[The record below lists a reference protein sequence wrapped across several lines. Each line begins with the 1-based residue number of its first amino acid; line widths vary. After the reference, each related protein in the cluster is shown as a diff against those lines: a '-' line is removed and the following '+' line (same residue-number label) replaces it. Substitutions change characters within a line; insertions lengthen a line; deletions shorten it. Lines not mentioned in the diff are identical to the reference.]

1 MANPVP
7 KTKIIKV
14 FRYDPAVGGP
24 GHFDR
29 FELKTDDESLTT
41 ILDVLI
47 RLQKTQ
53 DPSLAIR
60 YACRVSMC
68 GSCGMVINGREGLAC
83 KTVLADLKGEEVT
96 LRPLNHFPV
105 VKDLVVDMEP
115 LFRKFEEG
123 LTYFHAA
130 QEQSEPSIIRPD
142 SRERQVIESS
152 TECIACGCCVS
163 ACTMANGHKED
174 YLGPAVLNRV
184 FTLLADSRDGLHE
197 ERLARSLGSCYHCR
211 TELNCTEVCPKE
223 ISSTRA
229 IKYIQM
235 LAAKEALKPGST
247 VRSDQGDTLRQGVPK
262 LMPPRSAESAV
273 LTPEPEGLF
282 PAVPPPALASRREFF
297 SRTVLGIAALTIAFL
312 GSVLAAT
319 ALAPTLRKRPE
330 QWVDVGKAE
339 DFPAGSVKTAQIRYP
354 VKDGFYESTV
364 SKPVFVSHQANSDQF
379 TVFNSR
385 CTHLGCTLR
394 WDDGKNLFLCDCHG
408 GQFKADGVVKAGPP
422 PRPMDRYLTMV
433 KDGHLF
439 VKEA

>member
-1 MANPVP
+1 MANPAP
-7 KTKIIKV
+7 KTRIIKV
-14 FRYDPAVGGP
+14 FRYDPAEGGS

-29 FELKTDDESLTT
+29 FELKTDDEHLTT

-53 DPSLAIR
+53 DPSLAFR

-68 GSCGMVINGREGLAC
+68 GSCGMVINGREALAC
-83 KTVLADLKGEEVT
+83 KTILADLKGEEVT
-96 LRPLNHFPV
+96 IRPLNHFPV

-115 LFRKFEEG
+115 FFRKYEEG

-130 QEQSEPSIIRPD
+130 REGSEPSIIRPD

-163 ACTMANGHKED
+163 SCTMANWHKD
-174 YLGPAVLNRV
+174 YLGPAALNRV

-197 ERLARSLGSCYHCR
+197 ERLIRSLGSCYHCR

-223 ISSTRA
+223 ISATRA

-235 LAAKEALKPGST
+235 LAAKEALKPGSA
-247 VRSDQGDTLRQGVPK
+247 VRSDQGDTLRQHVPT
-262 LMPPRSAESAV
+262 LMPPQSEVFAVSA
-273 LTPEPEGLF
+273 PEPEGLL
-282 PAVPPPALASRREFF
+282 PAVPPPTLASRREFL
-297 SRTVLGIAALTIAFL
+297 SRTTLGIAALTITFL
-312 GSVLAAT
+312 GGVLAAT
-319 ALAPTLRKRPE
+319 ALAPTLHKRPE
-330 QWVDVGKAE
+330 KWVDVGKVE
-339 DFPAGSVKTAQIRYP
+339 DFPAGSVKTVQISYP

-364 SKPVFVSHQANSDQF
+364 SKPVFVTHQANPNQF

-385 CTHLGCTLR
+385 CTHLGCMLR

-408 GQFKADGVVKAGPP
+408 AQFGPDGVVKAGPP
-422 PRPMDRYLTMV
+422 PRPMDRYLTTV

-439 VKEA
+439 VQEV

>member
-1 MANPVP
+1 MANHAP
-7 KTKIIKV
+7 KTRIIKV
-14 FRYDPAVGGP
+14 FRYDPAAGGP

-53 DPSLAIR
+53 DLSLAFR

-68 GSCGMVINGREGLAC
+68 GSCGMVINGREALAC
-83 KTVLADLKGEEVT
+83 KTILADLKGEEVT
-96 LRPLNHFPV
+96 IRPLNHFPV

-115 LFRKFEEG
+115 FFRKYEEG

-130 QEQSEPSIIRPD
+130 RELTEPALIRPD
-142 SRERQVIESS
+142 SRERRVIESS

-163 ACTMANGHKED
+163 SCTMANWHKD
-174 YLGPAVLNRV
+174 YLGPAALNRV
-184 FTLLADSRDGLHE
+184 FTLLADSRDGLHK

-223 ISSTRA
+223 ISATRA

-235 LAAKEALKPGST
+235 LAAREALKPGST
-247 VRSDQGDTLRQGVPK
+247 VRGDLRE
-262 LMPPRSAESAV
+262 LMPPQNAVSAA
-273 LTPEPEGLF
+273 LTHEPEDLL
-282 PAVPPPALASRREFF
+282 PAVPPPAPASRREFL
-297 SRTVLGIAALTIAFL
+297 SRTTLGIAALTIAFL
-312 GSVLAAT
+312 GGVLAAT

-330 QWVDVGKAE
+330 KWVDVGKAE
-339 DFPAGSVKTAQIRYP
+339 DFPAGSVKTAQISYP

-364 SKPVFVSHQANSDQF
+364 SKPVFVSHQANPDQF

-385 CTHLGCTLR
+385 CTHLGCVLH
-394 WDDGKNLFLCDCHG
+394 WDDGKSLFICDCHG
-408 GQFKADGVVKAGPP
+408 GQFKPDGVVKAGPP
-422 PRPMDRYLTMV
+422 PRSMDRYLTMV

-439 VKEA
+439 VQEA

>member
-1 MANPVP
+1 MANHAP
-7 KTKIIKV
+7 KTRIFKV
-14 FRYDPAVGGP
+14 FRYDPAAGGP

-41 ILDVLI
+41 VLDVLI

-53 DPSLAIR
+53 DLSLAFR

-68 GSCGMVINGREGLAC
+68 GSCGMVINGREALAC
-83 KTVLADLKGEEVT
+83 KTILADLKGKEVT
-96 LRPLNHFPV
+96 IRPLNHFPV

-115 LFRKFEEG
+115 FFRKYEEG

-130 QEQSEPSIIRPD
+130 REQSEPALIRPD

-163 ACTMANGHKED
+163 SCTMANWHKD
-174 YLGPAVLNRV
+174 YLGPAALNRV

-223 ISSTRA
+223 ISATRA

-247 VRSDQGDTLRQGVPK
+247 VRSDLRG
-262 LMPPRSAESAV
+262 LMPPQSAAPAA
-273 LTPEPEGLF
+273 LTPEPEDLL
-282 PAVPPPALASRREFF
+282 PAVPTPLLASRREFL
-297 SRTVLGIAALTIAFL
+297 SRTTLGIAALTIAFL
-312 GSVLAAT
+312 GGVLAAT

-330 QWVDVGKAE
+330 KWVDVGKAE

-364 SKPVFVSHQANSDQF
+364 SKPVFVSHQANPDQF

-385 CTHLGCTLR
+385 CTHLGCVLH
-394 WDDGKNLFLCDCHG
+394 WDDGKNLFICDCHG
-408 GQFKADGVVKAGPP
+408 GQFKPDGVVKAGPP
-422 PRPMDRYLTMV
+422 PRSMDRYLTIA

-439 VKEA
+439 VQEA

>member
-1 MANPVP
+1 MANPAP
-7 KTKIIKV
+7 KTRIIKV
-14 FRYDPAVGGP
+14 FRYDPAAGGP

-53 DPSLAIR
+53 DLSLAFR

-68 GSCGMVINGREGLAC
+68 GSCGMVINGREALAC
-83 KTVLADLKGEEVT
+83 KTILADLKGEEVT
-96 LRPLNHFPV
+96 IRPLNHFPV
-105 VKDLVVDMEP
+105 VKDLVVDMKPFFE
-115 LFRKFEEG
+115 KYEEG
-123 LTYFHAA
+123 LTYFQAA
-130 QEQSEPSIIRPD
+130 REQSEPALIRPD

-163 ACTMANGHKED
+163 SCTMANGHKD
-174 YLGPAVLNRV
+174 YLGPAALNRV

-197 ERLARSLGSCYHCR
+197 ERLVRSLGSCYHCR

-223 ISSTRA
+223 ISATRA

-235 LAAKEALKPGST
+235 LAVKDALKPGST
-247 VRSDQGDTLRQGVPK
+247 VRSDLKERISPQST
-262 LMPPRSAESAV
+262 AHIA
-273 LTPEPEGLF
+273 LTPEPEDLL
-282 PAVPPPALASRREFF
+282 PVVPPPALASRREFL
-297 SRTVLGIAALTIAFL
+297 SRTTLGIAALIVALL
-312 GSVLAAT
+312 GGLLSAT

-330 QWVDVGKAE
+330 KWVDVGKAE
-339 DFPAGSVKTAQIRYP
+339 DFPAGSVKTAQIRYS

-385 CTHLGCTLR
+385 CTHLGCMLR
-394 WDDGKNLFLCDCHG
+394 WDDAKNLFICDCHG
-408 GQFKADGVVKAGPP
+408 GQFKPDGVVKAGPP
-422 PRPMDRYLTMV
+422 PRSMDRYLTMV

-439 VKEA
+439 VQEA

>member
-1 MANPVP
+1 MANHAP
-7 KTKIIKV
+7 KTRIIKV
-14 FRYDPAVGGP
+14 FRYDPAAGGP

-53 DPSLAIR
+53 DPSLAFR

-68 GSCGMVINGREGLAC
+68 GSCGMVINGREALAC
-83 KTVLADLKGEEVT
+83 KTILADLKGEEVT
-96 LRPLNHFPV
+96 IRPLNHFPV

-115 LFRKFEEG
+115 FFRKYEEG

-130 QEQSEPSIIRPD
+130 RELSEPALIRPD

-163 ACTMANGHKED
+163 SCTMANWHKD
-174 YLGPAVLNRV
+174 YLGPAALNRV

-197 ERLARSLGSCYHCR
+197 ERLVRSLGSCYHCR

-223 ISSTRA
+223 ISATRA

-247 VRSDQGDTLRQGVPK
+247 VRSDQGDTLRQDVPK
-262 LMPPRSAESAV
+262 LMPPQSAAPAA
-273 LTPEPEGLF
+273 LTPEPEDLL
-282 PAVPPPALASRREFF
+282 PAVPSPALASRREFL
-297 SRTVLGIAALTIAFL
+297 SRTTLGIAAITIAFL

-330 QWVDVGKAE
+330 KWVDVGKAE
-339 DFPAGSVKTAQIRYP
+339 DFPAGSVKTAQISYP
-354 VKDGFYESTV
+354 VKDGFYESMV
-364 SKPVFVSHQANSDQF
+364 NKPVFVSHQANPDQF

-385 CTHLGCTLR
+385 CTHLGCMLR
-394 WDDGKNLFLCDCHG
+394 WDDGKNLFICDCHG
-408 GQFKADGVVKAGPP
+408 GQFKPDGVVKAGPP
-422 PRPMDRYLTMV
+422 PRSMDRYLTMV

-439 VKEA
+439 VQEA